1 MNIHLVFDYQNCH
14 RYCVKR
20 AKCQIIP
27 RLQMSEQT
35 SKQVSNWILTSSNF
49 VIPFQNCSYVN
60 PFSSQIN
67 EISSINKYTVQDGC
81 SVIKINAPHC
91 FTKQKGAWTTAQT
104 FQNKWRDSIFYLFF
118 KQSCTLCFVN
128 AVIVNVWLLPFTDGA
143 GDRMGSLVN
152 PHSL

>member
-1 MNIHLVFDYQNCH
+1 MIHYVHGHSLYKSKYMNIHLVFDYQNCH

-67 EISSINKYTVQDGC
+67 EISSINKYAVHDRC
-81 SVIKINAPHC
+81 SVIRVFWSCLVKIQRS
-91 FTKQKGAWTTAQT
+91 FLKT
-104 FQNKWRDSIFYLFF
+104 FRVFWSCPVKNQRSFF
-118 KQSCTLCFVN
+118 NLWCVLTLSC
-128 AVIVNVWLLPFTDGA
+128 
-143 GDRMGSLVN
+143 
-152 PHSL
+152 